1 MDKKAQLITQKKSL
15 WVVMILSMTFGY
27 GFVYSSTAIQPDP
40 EKWVAPEEA
49 KEITNP
55 TATSKKSVKNGEK
68 IFKQYCVVC
77 HGSGGI
83 GDGPGSKA
91 LNPKPANLTSADVQ
105 AQVDGEIFW
114 KLSNGRGAMVA
125 WGPIIKEDDRWDIV
139 NFIRSIKAED
149 N

>member
-15 WVVMILSMTFGY
+15 WIVMILSMTFGY

-68 IFKQYCVVC
+68 IFTC
-77 HGSGGI
+77 HYSGSAKFLLFRFHQGY
-83 GDGPGSKA
+83 
-91 LNPKPANLTSADVQ
+91 
-105 AQVDGEIFW
+105 
-114 KLSNGRGAMVA
+114 R
-125 WGPIIKEDDRWDIV
+125 
-139 NFIRSIKAED
+139 
-149 N
+149 